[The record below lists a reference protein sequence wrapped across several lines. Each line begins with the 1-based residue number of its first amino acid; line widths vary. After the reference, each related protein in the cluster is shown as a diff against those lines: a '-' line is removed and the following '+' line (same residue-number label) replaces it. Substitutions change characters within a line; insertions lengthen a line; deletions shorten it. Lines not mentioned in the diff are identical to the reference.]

1 MREYKFRAWDKKHK
15 ELIYIDDLYW
25 FEEEMVH
32 TFADDDYEFM
42 QYTGLHDKNGKE
54 IYEDDILGGTWGD
67 GYIDYCEKCKSFEYF
82 FVWNECTACS
92 GDIMWVEV
100 VEDDGKL
107 EVIGNIY
114 ENRDLL
120 A

>member
-67 GYIDYCEKCKSFEYF
+67 NKKRNGQGLFKSVFRRRNTF
-82 FVWNECTACS
+82 NK
-92 GDIMWVEV
+92 I
-100 VEDDGKL
+100 
-107 EVIGNIY
+107 
-114 ENRDLL
+114 
-120 A
+120 